1 MLTGV
6 PPNSGEP
13 IRFPEPT
20 NESPSMTDTTAA
32 PAALEANP
40 LLGDESPIPFHR
52 ILPEHVVPAFRQ
64 ALARARE
71 EVDAIIALAE
81 PRTYANT
88 IQALEEMGERLG
100 QVIRPVS
107 HLTSVMSTPEL
118 RQAYETVLPEL
129 SAFSA
134 RIPLNAELW
143 NAVRDYS
150 RTEDARAL
158 TGVRRRHLE
167 KVVRSFERAGADLPP
182 EQKQRVEA
190 LRVEMSRLTTDF
202 ANHVLDSTN
211 AWDLVLT
218 DEAELEGLPESARAQ
233 ARAAAEAK
241 GMEGWRFTLQFPSY
255 QPFMQYA
262 ARRDLRQRMY
272 GVYMNRAS
280 SGEHD
285 NRPLVRRILELRREL
300 AGILGFKD
308 YADLTLEESMAGSG
322 ARAVAFEEDLTAR
335 TRPIWRKEMESLE
348 AFARAELGL
357 EALEPWDVSYAIE
370 RLRLARYDMDAELL
384 RPYFPMDRVLEGL
397 FGLAERLFG
406 IRIVPRDLDA
416 VWHPEVSFYDV
427 TDEDGRL
434 LGSFYTDW
442 FPRESKRGGAWMNG
456 LVVGGPRA
464 DGWEPHLAL
473 MVGNLSPPE
482 AGRPALL
489 THRDVQT
496 VFHEFGHLLHHLL
509 SRVEVAALGGTRV
522 PSDWVE
528 LPSQIMENW
537 TWERPALDL
546 FARHWQTGEPI
557 PEELY
562 QKMRAARTFMGAYH
576 QMKQLSYGTLDLEL
590 HVRFDPA
597 SDGDPIA
604 RAQKVMEGFHPRPH
618 FARDHFVTAFA
629 HIFSGGYAAG
639 YYSYLWSAVLE
650 ADAFTRFQ
658 TEGLFNRETGRAFVD
673 AVLSQG
679 DAEEPDE
686 LFRRFM
692 GREPDPEALL
702 RRDLG
707 MAGAEEVAD
716 GGG

>member
-1 MLTGV
+1 
-6 PPNSGEP
+6 
-13 IRFPEPT
+13 
-20 NESPSMTDTTAA
+20 MTDTMAA
-32 PAALEANP
+32 PAPVDADNP
-40 LLGDESPIPFHR
+40 LLSNEVPFPFHR
-52 ILPEHVVPAFRQ
+52 VTPEHVVPAVRQ
-64 ALARARE
+64 ALQRAQTE
-71 EVDAIIALAE
+71 LDALIGLE
-81 PRTYANT
+81 GTRTYDNT
-88 IQALEEMGERLG
+88 VHALEEIGERLAH
-100 QVIRPVS
+100 VVRPVS
-107 HLTSVMSTPEL
+107 HLTSVISSPEL
-118 RQAYETVLPEL
+118 RTAYETVLPEV
-129 SAFSA
+129 SAFFA

-143 NAVRDYS
+143 GAVKGYAESDQ
-150 RTEDARAL
+150 ARSL
-158 TGVRRRHLE
+158 TGVRKRHLE

-182 EQKQRVEA
+182 EQKTRIEA
-190 LRVEMSRLTTDF
+190 LRVEMSRLSTEF

-211 AWDLVLT
+211 AWDLVIT
-218 DEAELEGLPESARAQ
+218 DEADLEGLPESARAQ
-233 ARAAAEAK
+233 ARAAAQAK
-241 GMEGWRFTLQFPSY
+241 GVDGWRFTLQVPSF
-255 QPFMQYA
+255 QPFMQYS

-272 GVYMNRAS
+272 QAYVNRAS
-280 SGEHD
+280 GGEHD

-300 AGILGFKD
+300 AQVLGFKD
-308 YADLTLEESMAGSG
+308 YADLALEESMAGSG
-322 ARAVAFEEDLTAR
+322 ARAFAFEEDLTER
-335 TRPIWRKEMESLE
+335 TRPVWRKEMEQLE
-348 AFARAELGL
+348 AFARAELGID
-357 EALEPWDVSYAIE
+357 ALEPWDMAYAME
-370 RLRLARYDMDAELL
+370 RLRLARYDLDAEAL

-397 FGLAERLFG
+397 FGLTERLFG
-406 IRIVPRDLDA
+406 VRVQPRENEA
-416 VWHPEVSFYDV
+416 VWHPEVRFYDV
-427 TDEDGRL
+427 MDEGGAL

-456 LVVGGPRA
+456 LVVGGPRP

-482 AGRPALL
+482 GGRPALL
-489 THRDVQT
+489 THREVQT
-496 VFHEFGHLLHHLL
+496 VFHEFGHLLHHVL
-509 SRVEVAALGGTRV
+509 SRVEVPALGGTRV

-557 PEELY
+557 PEDLY
-562 QKMRAARTFMGAYH
+562 RKMLAARTFMGAYQ
-576 QMKQLSYGTLDLEL
+576 QMRQLSFGTVDLEL

-597 SDGDPIA
+597 RDGDPIE
-604 RAQKVMEGFHPRPH
+604 RAQKVLEGFHPRPH
-618 FARDHFVTAFA
+618 FARDHFIASFS

-658 TEGLFNRETGRAFVD
+658 NEGLFNRETGRAFVD

-707 MAGAEEVAD
+707 VEGSEERQ
-716 GGG
+716 G

>member
-1 MLTGV
+1 
-6 PPNSGEP
+6 
-13 IRFPEPT
+13 
-20 NESPSMTDTTAA
+20 MTDTTAA
-32 PAALEANP
+32 PAALESNP
-40 LLGDESPIPFHR
+40 LLSDESPIPFHR
-52 ILPEHVVPAFRQ
+52 IRPEHVVPAFRL
-64 ALARARE
+64 ALARAQD

-81 PRTYANT
+81 PRTYENT
-88 IQALEEMGERLG
+88 VQALEEMGERLG

-107 HLTSVMSTPEL
+107 HLNSVMSTPEL
-118 RQAYETVLPEL
+118 REAYETVLPEL

-143 NAVRDYS
+143 AAVREYS
-150 RTEDARAL
+150 RTEDAATL
-158 TGVRRRHLE
+158 PAVRRRHLQ

-190 LRVEMSRLTTDF
+190 LRVEMSRVTTEF
-202 ANHVLDSTN
+202 ANHVLDATN
-211 AWDLVLT
+211 AWDLVIT
-218 DEAELEGLPESARAQ
+218 DEAELEGLPESALAQ

-262 ARRDLRQRMY
+262 ARRELRQRVY
-272 GVYMNRAS
+272 TAYMNRAS

-285 NRPLVRRILELRREL
+285 NRPLVKRILELRREL
-300 AGILGFKD
+300 AQILGFRD
-308 YADLTLEESMAGSG
+308 YADLVLEESMAGSG

-335 TRPIWRKEMESLE
+335 TRPSWAREMQALE
-348 AFARAELGL
+348 AFARDELGL
-357 EALEPWDVSYAIE
+357 DALQPWDVSYAIE
-370 RLRLARYDMDAELL
+370 RLRLARYDFDAELL
-384 RPYFPMDRVLEGL
+384 RPYFPMDRVLDGL
-397 FGLAERLFG
+397 FGLAQRLFG
-406 IRIVPRDLDA
+406 VRMVPRAMDA
-416 VWHPEVSFYDV
+416 VWHPEVRFFDAV
-427 TDEDGRL
+427 DEEGRL

-456 LVVGGPRA
+456 LCVGGPRP

-482 AGRPALL
+482 GGRPALL
-489 THRDVQT
+489 THREVQT

-509 SRVEVAALGGTRV
+509 SWVEVPALGGTRV
-522 PSDWVE
+522 TSDWVE

-562 QKMRAARTFMGAYH
+562 QKMRDARTFMGAYH

-597 SDGDPIA
+597 VDGDPIV

-658 TEGLFNRETGRAFVD
+658 NEGLFNRETGRAFVD

-707 MAGAEEVAD
+707 MVGADEVAE
-716 GGG
+716 GGA

>member
-1 MLTGV
+1 
-6 PPNSGEP
+6 
-13 IRFPEPT
+13 
-20 NESPSMTDTTAA
+20 MTDTTAA
-32 PAALEANP
+32 PAALDANP
-40 LLGDESPIPFHR
+40 LLSDESPIPFHR
-52 ILPEHVVPAFRQ
+52 ILPEHVVPAFRH
-64 ALARARE
+64 ALARAQE

-81 PRTYANT
+81 PRTYENT
-88 IQALEEMGERLG
+88 IDALEEMGERLG
-100 QVIRPVS
+100 RVIHPVS
-107 HLTSVMSTPEL
+107 HLNTVMSSPEL

-134 RIPLNAELW
+134 RIPLDAQLW
-143 NAVRDYS
+143 AAVRDYS
-150 RTEDARAL
+150 RTDEARAL
-158 TGVRRRHLE
+158 SGVRRRHLQ
-167 KVVRSFERAGADLPP
+167 KVVRWFERAGADLPP

-190 LRVEMSRLTTDF
+190 LRVEMSRLTTEF

-211 AWDLVLT
+211 AWDLVIT

-233 ARAAAEAK
+233 ARAAAEAR
-241 GMEGWRFTLQFPSY
+241 GIEGWRFTLQFPSY
-255 QPFMQYA
+255 QPFMQYS
-262 ARRDLRQRMY
+262 ARRELRQRMHTA
-272 GVYMNRAS
+272 YMNRAS

-285 NRPLVRRILELRREL
+285 NRPVVRRILELRREL
-300 AGILGFKD
+300 AKILGFRD
-308 YADLTLEESMAGSG
+308 YADLALEESMAGSG

-335 TRPIWRKEMESLE
+335 TRPLWEKEVEALE
-348 AFARAELGL
+348 AFARQELGL
-357 EALEPWDVSYAIE
+357 PSLEPWDMVYTME
-370 RLRLARYDMDAELL
+370 RLRLARYDFDAELL

-397 FGLAERLFG
+397 FGVAERLFG
-406 IRIVPRDLDA
+406 VRMVPRELEA
-416 VWHPEVSFYDV
+416 VWHPEVRFYDAV
-427 TDEDGRL
+427 DEDGRL

-442 FPRESKRGGAWMNG
+442 FPRESKRSGAWMDG
-456 LVVGGPRA
+456 LVMGGPRP
-464 DGWEPHLAL
+464 DGWKPHLGL

-489 THRDVQT
+489 THQDVQT

-509 SRVEVAALGGTRV
+509 SRVEVPALGGTRV

-562 QKMRAARTFMGAYH
+562 QKMRAARTFMGAIQ
-576 QMKQLSYGTLDLEL
+576 QMKQLSYATLDLDL

-597 SDGDPIA
+597 TDGDPIVHA
-604 RAQKVMEGFHPRPH
+604 RKVMAGFHPRPH
-618 FARDHFVTAFA
+618 FARDHFVTSFS
-629 HIFSGGYAAG
+629 HIFTGGYAAG
-639 YYSYLWSAVLE
+639 YYSYMWSAVLE

-658 TEGLFNRETGRAFVD
+658 NEGLFNRETGRAFVD
-673 AVLSQG
+673 AILSQG
-679 DAEEPDE
+679 DAAEPDE

-707 MAGAEEVAD
+707 MMGGEEVVE
-716 GGG
+716 G